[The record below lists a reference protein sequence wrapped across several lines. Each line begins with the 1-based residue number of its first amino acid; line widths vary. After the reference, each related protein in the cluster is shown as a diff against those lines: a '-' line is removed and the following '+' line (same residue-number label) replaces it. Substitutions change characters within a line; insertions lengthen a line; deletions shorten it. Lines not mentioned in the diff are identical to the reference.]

1 MSEGG
6 DCWFSSSFMPYL
18 AERIVTINMK
28 IKKAELQGVY
38 VHIKDLPEGSM
49 PEIAVVGRSN
59 VGKSSLINKL
69 VNRKSLARSSSTPG
83 KTRTINYYL
92 INESWYLVD
101 LPGYG
106 YAKVSKTEQ
115 AKWGKFIEAYLTKR
129 QQLRGILHLVDI
141 RHPPSRDDIL
151 VQSWLLHQQL
161 PVLCV
166 ATKADKIS
174 RGARGKH
181 LAVIKKD
188 LNLPPGVEPLCFSTV
203 SGAGVEELRQAMQ
216 EILDLELKR

>member
-1 MSEGG
+1 
-6 DCWFSSSFMPYL
+6 
-18 AERIVTINMK
+18 MK
-28 IKKAELQGVY
+28 IKKAQLQGVY
-38 VHIKDLPEGSM
+38 VHLKDLPEGSL
-49 PEIAVVGRSN
+49 PEIAIVGRSN

-69 VNRKSLARSSSTPG
+69 VNRKNLARSSSTPG

-92 INESWYLVD
+92 INDGWYLVD

-106 YAKVSKTEQ
+106 YARASKTEQ
-115 AKWGKFIEAYLTKR
+115 AKWGKFTEQYLTKR
-129 QQLRGILHLVDI
+129 QQLQGILHLVDI
-141 RHPPSRDDIL
+141 RHPPSKEDIQ
-151 VQSWLLHQQL
+151 VQSWLIHNQL

-188 LNLPPGVEPLCFSTV
+188 LNLPFGVEPLCFSTV
-203 SGAGVEELRQAMQ
+203 NSAGVEELRQALQ
-216 EILDLELKR
+216 EILVPPESEPISPEA

>member
-1 MSEGG
+1 
-6 DCWFSSSFMPYL
+6 
-18 AERIVTINMK
+18 MK
-28 IKKAELQGVY
+28 IKKAELKGVY
-38 VHIKDLPEGSM
+38 VHIKELPWGDLPE
-49 PEIAVVGRSN
+49 IAIVGRSN

-69 VNRKSLARSSSTPG
+69 VNRKNLARSSSTPG

-92 INESWYLVD
+92 INDSWYLVD

-106 YAKVSKTEQ
+106 YARVSRQEQ
-115 AKWGKFIEAYLTKR
+115 AKWGKFTEKYLTTR
-129 QQLRGILHLVDI
+129 QQLRGILHLVDV
-141 RHPPSRDDIL
+141 RHPPSKDDIL
-151 VQSWLLHQQL
+151 VQSWLLHNEL

-181 LAVIKKD
+181 IAVIKKD

-203 SGAGVEELRQAMQ
+203 TGSGVEELRQAIE
-216 EILDLELKR
+216 EILQPEAMLSPED

>member
-1 MSEGG
+1 
-6 DCWFSSSFMPYL
+6 
-18 AERIVTINMK
+18 MK

-38 VHIKDLPEGSM
+38 VHLKDLPEGSM
-49 PEIAVVGRSN
+49 PEIAIVGRSN

-69 VNRKSLARSSSTPG
+69 VNRKNLARSSSTPG

-92 INESWYLVD
+92 INDGWYLVD

-106 YAKVSKTEQ
+106 YARASKTEQ
-115 AKWGKFIEAYLTKR
+115 AKWGKFTEQYLTKR
-129 QQLRGILHLVDI
+129 QQLQGILHLVDI
-141 RHPPSRDDIL
+141 RHPPSKEDIQ
-151 VQSWLLHQQL
+151 VQSWLIHNQL

-203 SGAGVEELRQAMQ
+203 NSVGVEELRQALQ
-216 EILDLELKR
+216 EILAPPETEPVSPEA